1 MLIPCS
7 YGEILDKLTI
17 LEIKLSKCLD
27 EDKKI
32 NIQNEYNALYKYK
45 KDDDLYSKLKDIN
58 QKLWDCEDA
67 IRIKSQKKEFD
78 EDYILISENI
88 HTYNDRRYEIKKEIN
103 ITYHSFL
110 IEEKIYNRLE
120 YKIK

>member
-1 MLIPCS
+1 MQIPCS

-27 EDKKI
+27 EDKKR